1 MDTSTETTL
10 PAAASFS
17 SRLPRC
23 RELSILGTRG
33 IPAGHGG
40 FETFAERLALYMAER
55 GSRVT
60 VYCQGDGDS
69 TPGERI
75 WRGVRLVNVPIHRDD
90 ALGTIIFDWRSTRL
104 AVREGGTMLTLG
116 YNTGLFA
123 AIPRFGRV
131 PNLINMDGLEWKRR
145 KWRLPER
152 AWLYLNERFASWWA
166 THLVADHPEIKN
178 HLLTRARFEK
188 ITVIPYGADLVTEA
202 DPARLEGLGL
212 VPGSY
217 AAVIAR
223 AEPENS
229 LLEIVEAFSAQP
241 RGIRLVVLGTLRP
254 QRCDYHRQVIEAAS
268 EEVLFPGA
276 IYDRDVLEALRL
288 HCRLFIHGHTVGGTN
303 PTLVEALGAGSP
315 VLAHD
320 NVFNRWVAGDGGRYF
335 SDRDGCA
342 AQLDRLLDDDA
353 QLTRMRAAA
362 RVRHAE
368 RFTWDRVLGTYD
380 TLLGMWSHPGNQI
393 PAEPLSS
400 NVEPAQL
407 LPVQL

>member
-1 MDTSTETTL
+1 MDTSTPPTQSEL
-10 PAAASFS
+10 ANREP
-17 SRLPRC
+17 RLPRC
-23 RELSILGTRG
+23 GQLSILGTRG
-33 IPAGHGG
+33 IPAAHGG
-40 FETFAERLALYMAER
+40 FETFAERLALHMVER
-55 GSRVT
+55 GTHVT
-60 VYCQGDGDS
+60 VYCQGDGQS
-69 TPGERI
+69 TPGERM
-75 WRGVRLVNVPIHRDD
+75 WRGIRLVNVPVSRDD
-90 ALGTIIFDWRSTRL
+90 AMGTIVFDWRSTRL

-123 AIPRFGRV
+123 ALPLLGRV

-178 HLLTRARFEK
+178 HLVTRARSEK
-188 ITVIPYGADLVTEA
+188 ITVIPYGADVVTEA
-202 DPARLEGLGL
+202 DPALLESLGL
-212 VPGSY
+212 APGSY

-229 LLEIVEAFSAQP
+229 LLEIVEAFSAKP

-254 QRCDYHRQVIEAAS
+254 QRCEYHRQVIEAAS

-276 IYDRDVLEALRL
+276 IYDREVLAALRL

-320 NVFNRWVAGDGGRYF
+320 NMFNRWVAGDGGCYF
-335 SDRDGCA
+335 SDRAGCD
-342 AQLDRLLDDDA
+342 AQLDRLLNDDA
-353 QLTRMRAAA
+353 QLDRMRSAA
-362 RVRHAE
+362 RARHAE
-368 RFTWDRVLGTYD
+368 RFTWNQVLGEYD
-380 TLLGMWSHPGNQI
+380 ALLGMWSHPDNQI
-393 PAEPLSS
+393 PSEPSPGS
-400 NVEPAQL
+400 IEPAKL
-407 LPVQL
+407 LSMTS